1 MVNKKSNFFIKQLAI
16 STSIFVLL
24 FNVMLFAQRN
34 NPPGEWNRMHGK
46 IEQLE
51 KIKIIELLNL
61 DEATTLK
68 FFSRRDEHLDS
79 QRALIDKRDLLYDK
93 LNESFKLKDEIDYKQ
108 RIAEIFAIEKEM
120 LAQREKFFNSLKDI
134 LSEKQIAELIVFE
147 SNFRNEIRH
156 QFIKQGE
163 RRKPYN

>member
-1 MVNKKSNFFIKQLAI
+1 MLNKKTYCFIKQL
-16 STSIFVLL
+16 VLL
-24 FNVMLFAQRN
+24 ISILAILFNTSLFAQRDDS
-34 NPPGEWNRMHGK
+34 PGEWGRMHSK

-68 FFSRRDEHLDS
+68 FFSRRDEHHDS

-93 LNESFKLKDEIDYKQ
+93 LNENFKTDEEINYKQ
-108 RIAEIFAIEKEM
+108 KIAEIFVIEKEM

-134 LSEKQIAELIVFE
+134 LTEKQIAELIVFE

-163 RRKPYN
+163 KKKSRN